1 MKKKLLLL
9 VGLLVFGMQVLG
21 ATFTFNFD
29 GSGFISDG
37 ASVLDDSDKEK
48 ISFYLDY
55 VKAQTSY
62 SILVVTLD
70 TLDGIPASKVARV
83 VSERGIAGEKDNILV
98 FLIAPTEG
106 KIGVEIGENL
116 KSEISY
122 VALKNIIQEEVSPS
136 FKNGEYSSAITK
148 GIYYI
153 SRAIEPSLVFVKQ
166 DSNAKNFEPMSKP
179 IQKTFSFQK
188 EYLFAL
194 IFVLLGGGL
203 VLLRKT
209 AAKKPKKAK
218 RGGFGNNFSI

>member
-1 MKKKLLLL
+1 MKKFILL
-9 VGLLVFGMQVLG
+9 VGLLIIGLQVLA
-21 ATFTFNFD
+21 ATFTFKFD

-37 ASVLDDSDKEK
+37 ADVIEDADKEK
-48 ISFYLDY
+48 ISFYLNY

-70 TLDGIPASKVARV
+70 SLEGVPATKVARV
-83 VSERGIAGEKDNILV
+83 VSERGVSGEKENILV
-98 FLIAPTEG
+98 FLVAPTEG

-122 VALKNIIQEEVSPS
+122 VALKNIIQEEVSPA

-166 DSNAKNFEPMSKP
+166 DSGVKFEAMSQPVKNGISV
-179 IQKTFSFQK
+179 QK
-188 EYLFAL
+188 EYILAALVAVFGMLF
-194 IFVLLGGGL
+194 L
-203 VLLRKT
+203 VLKRKLS
-209 AAKKPKKAK
+209 KPAV
-218 RGGFGNNFSI
+218 RIRRCGFGNQFEL

>member
-1 MKKKLLLL
+1 MKKFILL
-9 VGLLVFGMQVLG
+9 VGLLIIGLQVMA
-21 ATFTFNFD
+21 ATFTFKFD

-37 ASVLDDSDKEK
+37 ASVIEDTDKEK

-70 TLDGIPASKVARV
+70 SLEGIPASKVARV
-83 VSERGIAGEKDNILV
+83 VSERGVAGEKENILV

-166 DSNAKNFEPMSKP
+166 DSGVKFEQMSKP
-179 IQKTFSFQK
+179 VQNGFSFSK
-188 EYLFAL
+188 EYLLAALFAV
-194 IFVLLGGGL
+194 FGVLLIAL
-203 VLLRKT
+203 KRMV
-209 AAKKPKKAK
+209 KKPQRIK
-218 RGGFGNNFSI
+218 RGGFGNQFGL